1 MTQYMAIPTGVMAD
15 SVPPARATTA
25 SPRRICSAAS
35 PMAWAPDAQALTMAK
50 LGPRAPTSAA
60 TIPAGM
66 STSMP
71 AAAKAETRR

>member
-1 MTQYMAIPTGVMAD
+1 MP

-35 PMAWAPDAQALTMAK
+35 PMAWALDAQALTMAK

-66 STSMP
+66 STSIP
-71 AAAKAETRR
+71 AAAKADTFRYPPSA